1 MIKSIAKE
9 GVITLLGKHDF
20 EDSDMILIDNVVGM
34 DCEGKS
40 INKTLHKVKVLNK
53 NELQIEDLSNYS
65 DYIRNG
71 TVKLVK

>member
-1 MIKSIAKE
+1 M
-9 GVITLLGKHDF
+9 ITLIGKHDF

-34 DCEGKS
+34 DFEGKS

-53 NELQIEDLSNYS
+53 NEFSIGDLSNYS

>member
-1 MIKSIAKE
+1 M
-9 GVITLLGKHDF
+9 V
-20 EDSDMILIDNVVGM
+20 LIDNVVGM
-34 DCEGKS
+34 DFEGKS

-53 NELQIEDLSNYS
+53 NEFSIGDLSNYT